1 MEAFGHVVFLRRRW
15 ILAVAAAL
23 AAAALVAGSGIFDAV
38 KPFGFQDPSSES
50 SRVLDRLERVTGVL
64 PAPGV
69 VLLVEPGGE
78 ARAPAGRRL
87 VRRTAAELEAVP
99 GIARVSNP
107 LEPSDPELVSDD
119 RRTAA
124 VLGWLDAGVEDPTEV
139 GERAI
144 DRFSGRPGVT
154 VGGLAVAGQQI
165 NSVTEDDLRRIE
177 LFAVP
182 VLLLLA
188 LLVFRGVIAALI
200 PVAVGALAIVSTLAL
215 LRVLTE
221 VVDIDVFALNLVTVL
236 GFGLAIDYSLFM
248 VSRYREELQRS
259 GPGEAALGATLRS
272 SGRMVIFSGLTVAAA
287 LASLIVFPQRFL
299 YSIGIGG
306 VLVCLLSAAVVLCV
320 LPALLAALG
329 ERVNALSP
337 AWLQR
342 RERGHGWYSLAR
354 FVMRRPLPIA
364 VAVAAAMV
372 IAGLPFLHIELT
384 RADASVLPESSS
396 ARQVDEALS
405 VRFPANPDD
414 SLLIVLD
421 RGAGLAA
428 IAHAREQ
435 LANRRDVARVEGP
448 VELPDGG
455 RRLDA
460 TLRVD
465 PYSDAAVGAVDQAR
479 SIDWGAPAAVG
490 GSTAELV
497 DQRASISAH
506 VPIALAIVVAS
517 TLVVLFLMT
526 GSLLLP
532 VIATA
537 MNLLTVSVTFGVLV
551 FVFQDGRLEGP
562 LGYQG
567 QGALDSSMP
576 ILLFATAF
584 GLSTDS
590 GDFLITRVREAM
602 IDRIGTAR
610 NGGGADPDDAI
621 AIGLDASGR
630 IITAAALM
638 FAVAMGAFAFSQ
650 MIFVKEVAVGTA
662 LAVLVD
668 ATIVRALLFP
678 ALLKLAGIWAWWSP
692 PPLAAI
698 GRRFRD

>member
-1 MEAFGHVVFLRRRW
+1 
-15 ILAVAAAL
+15 
-23 AAAALVAGSGIFDAV
+23 
-38 KPFGFQDPSSES
+38 
-50 SRVLDRLERVTGVL
+50 
-64 PAPGV
+64 
-69 VLLVEPGGE
+69 
-78 ARAPAGRRL
+78 
-87 VRRTAAELEAVP
+87 
-99 GIARVSNP
+99 
-107 LEPSDPELVSDD
+107 
-119 RRTAA
+119 
-124 VLGWLDAGVEDPTEV
+124 
-139 GERAI
+139 
-144 DRFSGRPGVT
+144 
-154 VGGLAVAGQQI
+154 
-165 NSVTEDDLRRIE
+165 
-177 LFAVP
+177 
-182 VLLLLA
+182 
-188 LLVFRGVIAALI
+188 
-200 PVAVGALAIVSTLAL
+200 
-215 LRVLTE
+215 
-221 VVDIDVFALNLVTVL
+221 
-236 GFGLAIDYSLFM
+236 
-248 VSRYREELQRS
+248 
-259 GPGEAALGATLRS
+259 
-272 SGRMVIFSGLTVAAA
+272 
-287 LASLIVFPQRFL
+287 
-299 YSIGIGG
+299 
-306 VLVCLLSAAVVLCV
+306 
-320 LPALLAALG
+320 
-329 ERVNALSP
+329 
-337 AWLQR
+337 
-342 RERGHGWYSLAR
+342 
-354 FVMRRPLPIA
+354 
-364 VAVAAAMV
+364 
-372 IAGLPFLHIELT
+372 
-384 RADASVLPESSS
+384 
-396 ARQVDEALS
+396 
-405 VRFPANPDD
+405 
-414 SLLIVLD
+414 
-421 RGAGLAA
+421 
-428 IAHAREQ
+428 
-435 LANRRDVARVEGP
+435 RDVARVEGP

-567 QGALDSSMP
+567 QGALDSSIP

-584 GLSTDS
+584 GLSTDY
-590 GDFLITRVREAM
+590 GVFLITRVREAM
-602 IDRIGTAR
+602 IDRIRTAR

>member
-1 MEAFGHVVFLRRRW
+1 
-15 ILAVAAAL
+15 
-23 AAAALVAGSGIFDAV
+23 
-38 KPFGFQDPSSES
+38 
-50 SRVLDRLERVTGVL
+50 
-64 PAPGV
+64 
-69 VLLVEPGGE
+69 
-78 ARAPAGRRL
+78 
-87 VRRTAAELEAVP
+87 
-99 GIARVSNP
+99 
-107 LEPSDPELVSDD
+107 
-119 RRTAA
+119 
-124 VLGWLDAGVEDPTEV
+124 
-139 GERAI
+139 
-144 DRFSGRPGVT
+144 
-154 VGGLAVAGQQI
+154 
-165 NSVTEDDLRRIE
+165 
-177 LFAVP
+177 
-182 VLLLLA
+182 
-188 LLVFRGVIAALI
+188 
-200 PVAVGALAIVSTLAL
+200 
-215 LRVLTE
+215 
-221 VVDIDVFALNLVTVL
+221 
-236 GFGLAIDYSLFM
+236 
-248 VSRYREELQRS
+248 
-259 GPGEAALGATLRS
+259 
-272 SGRMVIFSGLTVAAA
+272 
-287 LASLIVFPQRFL
+287 
-299 YSIGIGG
+299 
-306 VLVCLLSAAVVLCV
+306 
-320 LPALLAALG
+320 
-329 ERVNALSP
+329 
-337 AWLQR
+337 
-342 RERGHGWYSLAR
+342 
-354 FVMRRPLPIA
+354 VMRRPLPIA

-372 IAGLPFLHIELT
+372 IAGLPFFHIELT

-405 VRFPANPDD
+405 ARFPANPDD

-428 IAHAREQ
+428 IALARER

-584 GLSTDS
+584 GLSTDY
-590 GDFLITRVREAM
+590 GVFLITRVREAM